1 MKVFLF
7 GDYDYFVKMY
17 GVSGAHGTH
26 PCLNCKASKAQT
38 EAARGDQQDNFPKR
52 SVENRKKDH
61 QLPPPHPRPSFL
73 FHFFSF
79 QAGLK
84 NNNNKK
90 RRKQNTTITLCSVH
104 CGTLIYHKW
113 CHVPYL
119 HILPGIV
126 KRHHVLI
133 EKECHNLDQKIGKHS
148 ANAIMMIET
157 SVEFR
162 KATDYRL

>member
-61 QLPPPHPRPSFL
+61 QLPPPPPPPLLFISFFFLPSWAEKQQQQKTKKAKHYNSVMFRPLWDIDLSQVVPRTLSAHTPG
-73 FHFFSF
+73 
-79 QAGLK
+79 QC
-84 NNNNKK
+84 KK
-90 RRKQNTTITLCSVH
+90 APCTN
-104 CGTLIYHKW
+104 
-113 CHVPYL
+113 
-119 HILPGIV
+119 
-126 KRHHVLI
+126 
-133 EKECHNLDQKIGKHS
+133 
-148 ANAIMMIET
+148 
-157 SVEFR
+157 
-162 KATDYRL
+162 